1 MLLVTHRYRVM
12 VFRSYEP
19 LILSSLRFFDEHYR
33 YLARQRGCKE
43 LDGNGKLVLF
53 PGSACETY
61 KMTYNAHCTDAAM
74 HVVLQAAGS
83 YFKENA
89 EALAFVREMQ
99 QRITKITHHTIAPP
113 PPISPVFFFF

>member
-1 MLLVTHRYRVM
+1 MILETHRYRGM
-12 VFRSYEP
+12 DIRSYEP

-61 KMTYNAHCTDAAM
+61 KMTYNASSTVAAL

-83 YFKENA
+83 YFMDIIVVTTAKTDE
-89 EALAFVREMQ
+89 EARELLKQFGMPF
-99 QRITKITHHTIAPP
+99 KK
-113 PPISPVFFFF
+113 